1 MSADANIKTIM
12 GVYEAFGRGDVAAIL
27 DAVADDVDWAAEA
40 AGTAAPWYGVRHGK
54 DAVAKFFADF
64 GSTMEVEEFTPVS
77 IAANDTDVLTVVR
90 FRARSLA
97 TGKTAAM
104 DLHHYFTSAT
114 ARSPTTA
121 APRTPPRPRP
131 RSSPNPEALFHDSPG
146 EGWGSTWW
154 GRGLASCRDPVP
166 SGETADGRGRTW
178 IPVAVAGV
186 PSARWRATR
195 HCCACWRRTCCSS

>member
-27 DAVADDVDWAAEA
+27 DAVTDDVDWAAEA

-54 DAVAKFFADF
+54 DAVAAFFAEF

-90 FRARSLA
+90 FRARSRA

-104 DLHHYFTSAT
+104 DLHHYVHVPG
-114 ARSPTTA
+114 RQDRLLPRHRGHRPDPGRA
-121 APRTPPRPRP
+121 AGLTR
-131 RSSPNPEALFHDSPG
+131 
-146 EGWGSTWW
+146 EGVS
-154 GRGLASCRDPVP
+154 
-166 SGETADGRGRTW
+166 
-178 IPVAVAGV
+178 
-186 PSARWRATR
+186 
-195 HCCACWRRTCCSS
+195 